1 MKLGKVGAGFAMTT
15 DAGKLVFGL
24 LGLLHWILGWFV
36 MSVVV
41 FLRINFGE
49 RYLGWIN
56 ILFGMTAV
64 GLFTG
69 LGNIVLSQGSS
80 HLSYSIEAAYYG
92 VVGLSVF
99 HRVVIWRKNKNGQL
113 WHSYNPGT
121 SLIRLPGVSEEAV
134 AKWIEPAVLFFLA
147 YVAGKFNDSPL
158 RLWLMIGGFALLVHE
173 QVSYF
178 MQRQQF
184 LDLRDALIESKNWGA
199 VLAGKP
205 VQKTQGYTIAR
216 SNLDMLE
223 RSPELRDAFQELPD
237 DMKAILDKEAA

>member
-1 MKLGKVGAGFAMTT
+1 MKLATTGKHFAMAT
-15 DAGKLVFGL
+15 DPGKLVFGFL
-24 LGLLHWILGWFV
+24 MLLHWILGWFV

-41 FLRINFGE
+41 FFRKNFGE
-49 RYLGWIN
+49 RYLGWLN

-64 GLFTG
+64 GVFTG
-69 LGNIVLSQGSS
+69 FGNVILSQGQA
-80 HLSYSIEAAYYG
+80 HLSRTIEFAYYG
-92 VVGLSVF
+92 VVGLSVY
-99 HRVVIWRKNKNGQL
+99 HRVVIWRKNRAGQL

-121 SLIRLPGVSEEAV
+121 SLIRIPGVGEETV
-134 AKWIEPAVLFFLA
+134 AKWIEPAVLFGLA
-147 YVAGKFNDSPL
+147 YVAGKFHDSPL
-158 RLWLMIGGFALLVHE
+158 QLWLVIGGFAVLVHE

-184 LDLRDALIESKNWGA
+184 LDMRDAMIESKNWGG

-205 VQKTQGYTIAR
+205 VQQTQGYTIAR

-223 RSPELRDAFQELPD
+223 RSPELRDAFTALPD